1 MSKRRSANL
10 LRRSPKKLRFEP
22 LWYLT
27 PIAPSRAVLCN
38 VIDMKT
44 VTAVKIICSYQP
56 LAIGLKLRVQHNL
69 LGLISSRLFMF
80 FSFSPLPV
88 SMG

>member
-27 PIAPSRAVLCN
+27 PIARAVLCN

-44 VTAVKIICSYQP
+44 VTAFVKIICSYQP